1 MLGCPDKGADGVWDA
16 GQGQGQGGMIDWERV
31 TSLRDE
37 VGEDEFRPLV
47 EMFLDEIE
55 AGLMALGS
63 ANPVV
68 TWDSLNLLKGC
79 SLNLG
84 LTAFFRICDTW
95 EKLMASGNAD
105 QLEIDLLLASYAT
118 SKQLLLRDLDWMTG
132 GQGATGVA

>member
-1 MLGCPDKGADGVWDA
+1 
-16 GQGQGQGGMIDWERV
+16 MIDWIRV

-68 TWDSLNLLKGC
+68 TWDRLNLLKGC

-105 QLEIDLLLASYAT
+105 QLEVDLLLASYAT
-118 SKQLLLRDLDWMTG
+118 SKQLLLRDLDRMTG